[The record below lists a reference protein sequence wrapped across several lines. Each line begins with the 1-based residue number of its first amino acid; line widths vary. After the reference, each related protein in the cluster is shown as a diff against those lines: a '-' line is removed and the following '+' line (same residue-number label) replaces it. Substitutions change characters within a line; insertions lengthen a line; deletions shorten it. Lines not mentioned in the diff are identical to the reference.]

1 MKKGHSRQKKIN
13 SEKSLSERKKETAR
27 QSCLENHMDSGAL
40 SAIVYGVAK
49 SQTQMSMHTCT
60 HTHTHTVWRAM

>member
-1 MKKGHSRQKKIN
+1 
-13 SEKSLSERKKETAR
+13 
-27 QSCLENHMDSGAL
+27 MDSGAL

-60 HTHTHTVWRAM
+60 HTHTHTHTHTQCGEQCE